1 MSKITIPTQKL
12 VYSKDINIVTDT
24 QFSDYVTPSP
34 TQEIV
39 DQIPTVDVF
48 FENYDVLFYQIPLT
62 GSNSHSTLVEK
73 SSEYLGLDLNLLLEQ
88 LNFLQEQNQQLQEQ
102 INQFNTNI

>member
-24 QFSDYVTPSP
+24 QFSDYVAPSP
-34 TQEIV
+34 TQETV

>member
-24 QFSDYVTPSP
+24 QFSDYVVPSP
-34 TQEIV
+34 TQETV

>member
-24 QFSDYVTPSP
+24 QFSDYVAPSP
-34 TQEIV
+34 AEQTIET
-39 DQIPTVDVF
+39 IPTVDGF
-48 FENYDVLFYQIPLT
+48 FENYDVLFYEIPLT
-62 GSNSHSTLVEK
+62 GENSHTTLIER

-88 LNFLQEQNQQLQEQ
+88 LNFLQEQNKLLQEQ
-102 INQFNTNI
+102 INEFNTNT